1 MQYML
6 EKDIIEPSQS
16 SWASPCVLVPKPDSS
31 IRYCTD
37 YRKVNVLSKTD
48 SFPIPRMEDCIDRIG
63 NAKYITKCDL
73 LKGYWCLP
81 LTERAKEISAFVTPD
96 GLYQYKVMPFGMKNS
111 QATFQRL
118 MNICLKDL
126 EGVEVYV
133 DDIVIFS
140 DTWEEHLKRLE
151 QVLFRLKEAN
161 LTVNL
166 SKSDFVKAKVV
177 YLGHVVG
184 HGVVTPIKA
193 KVKSIID
200 YPIPENKKSLMRF
213 LGMAGYY
220 RKFCKN
226 FSEVTAPLTELLK
239 KNVKYH
245 WSETCQKSI

>member
-1 MQYML
+1 
-6 EKDIIEPSQS
+6 
-16 SWASPCVLVPKPDSS
+16 
-31 IRYCTD
+31 
-37 YRKVNVLSKTD
+37 
-48 SFPIPRMEDCIDRIG
+48 MEDCIDRIG

-73 LKGYWCLP
+73 LKGYWCVP

-96 GLYQYKVMPFGMKNS
+96 GLYQYKVMPFGMKSS
-111 QATFQRL
+111 QAKFQRL
-118 MNICLKDL
+118 MNICIQDL

-140 DTWEEHLKRLE
+140 NTWEEHLKRLE
-151 QVLFRLKEAN
+151 EVLSWLKQAN
-161 LTVNL
+161 HTVNL
-166 SKSDFVKAKVV
+166 TKVDFVKAKVI

-226 FSEVTAPLTELLK
+226 FSEVTAPLTELL
-239 KNVKYH
+239 
-245 WSETCQKSI
+245 